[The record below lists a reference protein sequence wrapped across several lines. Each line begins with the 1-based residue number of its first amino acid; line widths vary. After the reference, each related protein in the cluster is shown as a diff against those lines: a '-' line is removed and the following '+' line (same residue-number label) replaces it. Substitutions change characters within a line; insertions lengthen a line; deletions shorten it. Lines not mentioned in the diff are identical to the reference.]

1 MFSAGEFLNIRALW
15 ATLKFAV
22 FTLLLILC
30 ALLLHGLS
38 REIDIRT
45 AAVYSA
51 PTVVIDAG
59 HGGEDGGA
67 VGINGCIEKE
77 LNLDIA
83 LILRDLLTAS
93 GVNVR
98 MTRAE
103 DIMLYDAAVPGKK
116 KIQDLK
122 KRVEIGEENEDSI
135 TVSIHMN
142 TYPSPKYSGAQVYY
156 SPNHPDS
163 KALAERVQG
172 NIRAYLQ
179 PDNKR
184 EIKSATSAIYIL
196 HNIKTPAILIECGFI
211 SNRAEAELL
220 CSDNYRRK
228 VALTVYSAII
238 DHLNK
243 EV

>member
-1 MFSAGEFLNIRALW
+1 MNIKALW
-15 ATLKFAV
+15 ATFKFAV

-30 ALLLHGLS
+30 ALLLHGLG
-38 REIDIRT
+38 REIDVRST
-45 AAVYSA
+45 AVYSP

-98 MTRAE
+98 MTRTE
-103 DIMLYDAAVPGKK
+103 DIMLYDAAAPGKK

-122 KRVEIGEENEDSI
+122 KRVEIGEENEDSL

-156 SPNHPDS
+156 SPNHPES
-163 KALAERVQG
+163 KALAETVQG

-179 PDNKR
+179 PDNQR
-184 EIKSATSAIYIL
+184 EIKSATSAIYLL
-196 HNIKTPAILIECGFI
+196 HNIKNPAILVECGFI

-220 CSDNYRRK
+220 CDEGYRHK
-228 VALTVYSAII
+228 VALTVYSALI
-238 DHLNK
+238 DYLNK
-243 EV
+243 EA

>member
-1 MFSAGEFLNIRALW
+1 MFSAGDFLNIKALW
-15 ATLKFAV
+15 ATFKFAV
-22 FTLLLILC
+22 FTVLLILC

-38 REIDIRT
+38 HEIDVRT
-45 AAVYSA
+45 AAACPA
-51 PTVVIDAG
+51 PTVVIDPG

-93 GVNVR
+93 GVKVK
-98 MTRAE
+98 MTRTE
-103 DIMLYDAAVPGKK
+103 DIMLYDADTPGKK
-116 KIQDLK
+116 KLQDLK
-122 KRVEIGEENEDSI
+122 KRVEIGEENEESL

-142 TYPSPKYSGAQVYY
+142 TYPSPKYSGTQVYY

-172 NIRAYLQ
+172 HIREYLQ
-179 PDNKR
+179 PANSR
-184 EIKSATSAIYIL
+184 QIKESTSAIYLL
-196 HNIKTPAILIECGFI
+196 HNIKNPAVLIECGFI
-211 SNRAEAELL
+211 SNQAEAELL
-220 CSDNYRRK
+220 CRDDYRHK
-228 VALTVYSAII
+228 VALTIYSALI

>member
-1 MFSAGEFLNIRALW
+1 MNIRALC
-15 ATLKFAV
+15 ATFKFAV

-38 REIDIRT
+38 REIDVRST
-45 AAVYSA
+45 AVYSP

-77 LNLDIA
+77 INLDIA

-93 GVNVR
+93 GVNVK
-98 MTRAE
+98 MTRTE

-122 KRVEIGEENEDSI
+122 KRVEIGEETEDSL

-156 SPNHPDS
+156 SPNHPES
-163 KALAERVQG
+163 KTLAERVRG

-211 SNRAEAELL
+211 SNQAEAKLL
-220 CSDNYRRK
+220 CSDDYRHK
-228 VALTVYSAII
+228 VALTIYSALIE
-238 DHLNK
+238 HLNK

>member
-1 MFSAGEFLNIRALW
+1 MNIRALW
-15 ATLKFAV
+15 ATFKFAV
-22 FTLLLILC
+22 FTVLLILC
-30 ALLLHGLS
+30 ALLLHGIS
-38 REIDIRT
+38 REIDIRST
-45 AAVYSA
+45 AVYSA

-83 LILRDLLTAS
+83 LILRDLLECS
-93 GVNVR
+93 GINVK
-98 MTRAE
+98 MTRSE
-103 DIMLYDAAVPGKK
+103 DVMLYDADTPGKK
-116 KIQDLK
+116 KSQDLK
-122 KRVEIGEENEDSI
+122 KRVEIGEETEGSL

-156 SPNHPDS
+156 SPNHPES
-163 KALAERVQG
+163 KALAETVQG

-184 EIKSATSAIYIL
+184 QTKSATSAIYLL

-211 SNRAEAELL
+211 SNSAEAELL
-220 CSDNYRRK
+220 CSDDYRHK
-228 VALTVYSAII
+228 VALTIYSALI
-238 DHLNK
+238 DYLNK

>member
-1 MFSAGEFLNIRALW
+1 MNIRALW
-15 ATLKFAV
+15 ATFKFAV
-22 FTLLLILC
+22 FTVLLILC

-45 AAVYSA
+45 AVVYTA

-93 GVNVR
+93 GVNVK
-98 MTRAE
+98 MTRSE
-103 DIMLYDAAVPGKK
+103 DIMLYDAATPGKK

-122 KRVEIGEENEDSI
+122 KRVEIGEENEDSF

-142 TYPSPKYSGAQVYY
+142 TYPSSKYSGAQVYY

-163 KALAERVQG
+163 KALAETVQG
-172 NIRAYLQ
+172 NIKAYLQ
-179 PDNKR
+179 PDNTR
-184 EIKSATSAIYIL
+184 QIKEATSAIYLL
-196 HNIKTPAILIECGFI
+196 HNIKNPAILIECGFI
-211 SNRAEAELL
+211 SNQSEAELL
-220 CSDNYRRK
+220 CRDDYRHK
-228 VALTVYSAII
+228 VALTIYSAVI